1 MKHIFRVGRFGRGVV
16 VAAAATAVAVPAFA
30 DSTTG
35 VDVSSLV
42 TLIGTGLAAVAAI
55 GAAVLG
61 VQGLIKLYGMVKGA
75 LART

>member
-1 MKHIFRVGRFGRGVV
+1 MTIASRVSSVQRLALAVIVASV
-16 VAAAATAVAVPAFA
+16 VATPAFA
-30 DSTTG
+30 DTAG

-42 TLIGTGLAAVAAI
+42 TLIGTGLAAVSAI

-75 LART
+75 LARS